1 VVLFPWHIPCVAG
14 GVPILI
20 KPTALS
26 RENTLKAA
34 LRVLQAKGIA
44 AGGSWFVDAD
54 IVLVVDVQDVQKAM
68 AALAAAGFVAI
79 VQKGK

>member
-1 VVLFPWHIPCVAG
+1 VKGA
-14 GVPILI
+14 VPILI

-34 LRVLQAKGIA
+34 LRVLQANGIA
-44 AGGSWFVDAD
+44 VGGRWFVDAD
-54 IVLVVDVQDVQKAM
+54 IVLVVDEQDVQKTM
-68 AALAAAGFVAI
+68 AAVAQAGLVAI

>member
-1 VVLFPWHIPCVAG
+1 M
-14 GVPILI
+14 PILI

-34 LRVLQAKGIA
+34 LRVLQAKEIA
-44 AGGSWFVDAD
+44 VGGRWFVDAD
-54 IVLVVDVQDVQKAM
+54 IVLVVKKQEVPKVM
-68 AALAAAGFVAI
+68 AALAEAGFVAI